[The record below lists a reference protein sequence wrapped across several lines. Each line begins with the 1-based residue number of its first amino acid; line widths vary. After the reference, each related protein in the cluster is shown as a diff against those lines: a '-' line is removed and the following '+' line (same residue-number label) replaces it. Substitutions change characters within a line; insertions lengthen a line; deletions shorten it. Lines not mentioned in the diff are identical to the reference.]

1 MSVHNIRPRKLT
13 YTLSIEI
20 SSIFISKGYNL
31 LFHALNNIYSDL
43 FTFKDSL
50 FTLSHSSIPHN
61 YLFSLHSNSTISF
74 GLTDRGTVRDR
85 VVSSAYIMKLNS
97 QLAFGKSLMYMISN
111 RGPRIEPRGTP
122 VEMGSIL
129 D

>member
-1 MSVHNIRPRKLT
+1 M
-13 YTLSIEI
+13 
-20 SSIFISKGYNL
+20 
-31 LFHALNNIYSDL
+31 
-43 FTFKDSL
+43 
-50 FTLSHSSIPHN
+50 
-61 YLFSLHSNSTISF
+61 
-74 GLTDRGTVRDR
+74 RDR

-97 QLAFGKSLMYMISN
+97 RLAFGKSLMYMISN